1 MPMRL
6 PFLAAVLL
14 LVPAVGNAQQASGQ
28 QAAPDTAAIRLGKTI
43 FEGRGLCAS
52 CHGRAGEGILG
63 PSTRLNAGKTK
74 WLHNDGTLTGLITV
88 ITAGVSEEH
97 SEIGTPMPPRGG
109 ARLTDAQV
117 GQVAAYVLHLHG
129 QPLPK

>member
-1 MPMRL
+1 MRL
-6 PFLAAVLL
+6 LLLAAALL
-14 LVPAVGNAQQASGQ
+14 ATPAIGTAQQVAGQ
-28 QAAPDTAAIRLGKTI
+28 PATPDTAAIRQGKVI

-52 CHGRAGEGILG
+52 CHGRSGEGILG
-63 PSTRLNAGKTK
+63 PSTRLNASKTK
-74 WLHNDGTLTGLITV
+74 WLHNDGTLAGLIAV

-117 GQVAAYVLHLHG
+117 NQVAAYVQHLHG